1 MVKKR
6 SIWPYLLVAPAV
18 FIILCVVF
26 VPVAN
31 AIIMSFQNYDL
42 RRPKDIAFNGVANYI
57 EALGDSKFQSSFFKT
72 IIWVVAGVGFQFLFG
87 FILAILLNQE
97 FKGRGA
103 IRAIS
108 MIPWVTPGVLIGL
121 MWRWI
126 YDGNQGVLNDI
137 LMKLH
142 LISDKVPFLS
152 QDGTAFPSVILT
164 IIWQGIPFF
173 ALMLLAALQ
182 GVSTDMYEA
191 ADIDGATAIQKLAY
205 ITIPSIKNT
214 IFVTALFVISI
225 IAVLYWFF
233 GTELGCSIRATGCNA
248 NMSRAQGINTD
259 VNKILGLMLSN
270 GIVALASGLYTQ
282 YQGFADINA
291 GRGAIVIGLAAVII
305 GQVVFGKIRGN
316 FAFKLLSVAF
326 GAIIYYLVLQVVL
339 WLGLNSNDL
348 KLLSAIVVAVFL
360 AIPYLKGKYF
370 ARPVKRGGASHA

>member
-108 MIPWVTPGVLIGL
+108 MIPWVTPGVLTGL

-214 IFVTALFVISI
+214 IFVTALLRVIWVANSVDVI
-225 IAVLYWFF
+225 FNMTEGRF
-233 GTELGCSIRATGCNA
+233 GTLTMSVYVYQKGNALDLGYASAMA
-248 NMSRAQGINTD
+248 L
-259 VNKILGLMLSN
+259 IL
-270 GIVALASGLYTQ
+270 ALCL
-282 YQGFADINA
+282 
-291 GRGAIVIGLAAVII
+291 L
-305 GQVVFGKIRGN
+305 VV
-316 FAFKLLSVAF
+316 
-326 GAIIYYLVLQVVL
+326 
-339 WLGLNSNDL
+339 
-348 KLLSAIVVAVFL
+348 
-360 AIPYLKGKYF
+360 AIPYLRMNFKEEG
-370 ARPVKRGGASHA
+370 

>member
-42 RRPKDIAFNGVANYI
+42 RRPKDIAFNGMANYI

-72 IIWVVAGVGFQFLFG
+72 IIWVVAVVGFLFLFG
-87 FILAILLNQE
+87 FILAFLLNQE

-214 IFVTALFVISI
+214 IFVTALLRVIWVANSVDVI
-225 IAVLYWFF
+225 FNMTAGRF
-233 GTELGCSIRATGCNA
+233 GTLTMSVYVYQKGNALDLGYASAMA
-248 NMSRAQGINTD
+248 L
-259 VNKILGLMLSN
+259 IL
-270 GIVALASGLYTQ
+270 ALCL
-282 YQGFADINA
+282 
-291 GRGAIVIGLAAVII
+291 L
-305 GQVVFGKIRGN
+305 VV
-316 FAFKLLSVAF
+316 
-326 GAIIYYLVLQVVL
+326 
-339 WLGLNSNDL
+339 
-348 KLLSAIVVAVFL
+348 
-360 AIPYLKGKYF
+360 AIPYLRMNFKEEG
-370 ARPVKRGGASHA
+370 

>member
-214 IFVTALFVISI
+214 IFVTALLRVIWVANSVDVI
-225 IAVLYWFF
+225 FNMTEGRF
-233 GTELGCSIRATGCNA
+233 GTLTMSVYVYQKGNALDLGYASAMA
-248 NMSRAQGINTD
+248 L
-259 VNKILGLMLSN
+259 IL
-270 GIVALASGLYTQ
+270 ALCL
-282 YQGFADINA
+282 
-291 GRGAIVIGLAAVII
+291 L
-305 GQVVFGKIRGN
+305 VV
-316 FAFKLLSVAF
+316 
-326 GAIIYYLVLQVVL
+326 
-339 WLGLNSNDL
+339 
-348 KLLSAIVVAVFL
+348 
-360 AIPYLKGKYF
+360 AIPYLRMNFKEEG
-370 ARPVKRGGASHA
+370 

>member
-87 FILAILLNQE
+87 FILAILLNQD

-214 IFVTALFVISI
+214 IFVTALLRVIWVANSVDVI
-225 IAVLYWFF
+225 FNMTEGRF
-233 GTELGCSIRATGCNA
+233 GTLTMSVYVYQKGNALDLGYASAMA
-248 NMSRAQGINTD
+248 L
-259 VNKILGLMLSN
+259 IL
-270 GIVALASGLYTQ
+270 ALCL
-282 YQGFADINA
+282 
-291 GRGAIVIGLAAVII
+291 L
-305 GQVVFGKIRGN
+305 VV
-316 FAFKLLSVAF
+316 
-326 GAIIYYLVLQVVL
+326 
-339 WLGLNSNDL
+339 
-348 KLLSAIVVAVFL
+348 
-360 AIPYLKGKYF
+360 AIPYLRMNFKEEG
-370 ARPVKRGGASHA
+370 

>member
-6 SIWPYLLVAPAV
+6 SILPYLLVAPAV

-214 IFVTALFVISI
+214 IFVTALLRVIWVANSVDVI
-225 IAVLYWFF
+225 FNMTEGRF
-233 GTELGCSIRATGCNA
+233 GTLTMSVYVYQKGNALDLGYASAMA
-248 NMSRAQGINTD
+248 L
-259 VNKILGLMLSN
+259 IL
-270 GIVALASGLYTQ
+270 ALCL
-282 YQGFADINA
+282 
-291 GRGAIVIGLAAVII
+291 L
-305 GQVVFGKIRGN
+305 VV
-316 FAFKLLSVAF
+316 
-326 GAIIYYLVLQVVL
+326 
-339 WLGLNSNDL
+339 
-348 KLLSAIVVAVFL
+348 
-360 AIPYLKGKYF
+360 AIPYLRMNFKEEG
-370 ARPVKRGGASHA
+370 

>member
-57 EALGDSKFQSSFFKT
+57 EALGDSKFRSSFWKT
-72 IIWVVAGVGFQFLFG
+72 IIWVVAGVGFQFIFG
-87 FILAILLNQE
+87 FILALLLNQE

-103 IRAIS
+103 IRAVS

-137 LMKLH
+137 LLKLH
-142 LISDKVPFLS
+142 LITDKIPFLS

-164 IIWQGIPFF
+164 IVWQGIPFF

-214 IFVTALFVISI
+214 IFVTALLRVIWVANSVDVI
-225 IAVLYWFF
+225 FNMTEGRF
-233 GTELGCSIRATGCNA
+233 GTLTMSVYVYQKGNALDLGYASAMA
-248 NMSRAQGINTD
+248 L
-259 VNKILGLMLSN
+259 IL
-270 GIVALASGLYTQ
+270 ALCL
-282 YQGFADINA
+282 
-291 GRGAIVIGLAAVII
+291 L
-305 GQVVFGKIRGN
+305 VV
-316 FAFKLLSVAF
+316 
-326 GAIIYYLVLQVVL
+326 
-339 WLGLNSNDL
+339 
-348 KLLSAIVVAVFL
+348 
-360 AIPYLKGKYF
+360 AIPYLRMNFKEEG
-370 ARPVKRGGASHA
+370 

>member
-214 IFVTALFVISI
+214 IFVTALLRVIWVANSVDVI
-225 IAVLYWFF
+225 FNMTEGRF
-233 GTELGCSIRATGCNA
+233 GTLTMSVYVYQKGNALDLGYA
-248 NMSRAQGINTD
+248 
-259 VNKILGLMLSN
+259 
-270 GIVALASGLYTQ
+270 
-282 YQGFADINA
+282 
-291 GRGAIVIGLAAVII
+291 
-305 GQVVFGKIRGN
+305 
-316 FAFKLLSVAF
+316 
-326 GAIIYYLVLQVVL
+326 
-339 WLGLNSNDL
+339 
-348 KLLSAIVVAVFL
+348 SAIALILALCLLVV
-360 AIPYLKGKYF
+360 AIPYLRMNFKEEG
-370 ARPVKRGGASHA
+370 